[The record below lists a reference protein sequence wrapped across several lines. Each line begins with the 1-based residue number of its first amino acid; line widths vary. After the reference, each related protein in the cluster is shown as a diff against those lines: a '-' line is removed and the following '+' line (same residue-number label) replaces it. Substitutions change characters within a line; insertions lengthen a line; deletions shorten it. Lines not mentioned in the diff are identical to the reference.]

1 MEIKIIVLIFAVLF
15 HTPQKNIMFKSVRRT
30 KDSSTSKLFQ
40 TFEEAIG
47 FLEGFVQTT
56 ERKAEDIDYRN
67 AQSKWGMVIE
77 SKTFVN
83 VKYFQ

>member
-1 MEIKIIVLIFAVLF
+1 LTIKIIVLIFAVLF
-15 HTPQKNIMFKSVRRT
+15 HTTINIMYKSVRRT
-30 KDSSTSKLFQ
+30 KDTITSKLFNS
-40 TFEEAIG
+40 FEEAVG

-56 ERKAEDIDYRN
+56 ERKAEEIDYRN

-77 SKTFVN
+77 LKQLIN

>member
-1 MEIKIIVLIFAVLF
+1 LQYYF
-15 HTPQKNIMFKSVRRT
+15 TPQKNVMYKSVRRT
-30 KDSSTSKLFQ
+30 KETITSKVFSS
-40 TFEEAIG
+40 FEEAVG

-56 ERKAEDIDYRN
+56 ERKAEEIDYRN

-77 SKTFVN
+77 SKQFVN

>member
-1 MEIKIIVLIFAVLF
+1 MQYYF
-15 HTPQKNIMFKSVRRT
+15 TPQIKIMFKSVRRT
-30 KDSSTSKLFQ
+30 KNTITSKLFNS
-40 TFEEAIG
+40 FEEAVG
-47 FLEGFVQTT
+47 FLEGFVETR

-77 SKTFVN
+77 SKHFVN